1 MNKKSTKEKKSVS
14 LVLGSGGARGLA
26 HIGVIKWLEEN
37 NYDVQSIAGCSI
49 GAMVGGVYAAGKL
62 PDLEE
67 WMCSITKMDMANLLD
82 ISWGSGGIFKGD
94 KVIDTL
100 KDLIGDTQIGNLG
113 IPFTAVAADMITQKE
128 VWINKGSVFDAIR
141 ASISLP
147 LFFTPVKSKGKLLI
161 DGGVLNPVPI
171 APTFNDQTDLTI
183 AVNLGGPLL
192 KKNEKKPE
200 TEEEQKDGWGKF
212 QKNIKDFIDKYSD
225 SDETKE
231 KDWSMYE
238 VADRAFDTMQS
249 SIARMKIAT
258 YPPDVEIKIARNACG
273 TLDFDR
279 ASHMIDLGYQRAK
292 EAFDA
297 NHKVV

>member
-1 MNKKSTKEKKSVS
+1 MSKKAESKNQTVS

-37 NYDVQSIAGCSI
+37 NYEVKSIAGCSI
-49 GAMVGGVYAAGKL
+49 GAMIGGVYAAGKL
-62 PDLEE
+62 DELEE

-82 ISWGSGGIFKGD
+82 ISWGNGGIFKGD

-100 KDLIGDTQIGNLG
+100 KDLIGDKQIKNLP
-113 IPFTAVAADMITQKE
+113 IPFTAVAADIITQKE
-128 VWINKGSVFDAIR
+128 VWINKGSLFDAIR

-147 LFFTPVKSKGKLLI
+147 LFFTPVKHKDKLLI

-171 APTFNDQTDLTI
+171 APTFDDHTDLTI

-192 KKNEKKPE
+192 IRNEKE
-200 TEEEQKDGWGKF
+200 TNTKGKKEGWGKF
-212 QKNIKDFIDKYSD
+212 QESIKKFIDKYSD
-225 SDETKE
+225 SDNSKE
-231 KDWSMYE
+231 KDWGMYK

-279 ASHMIDLGYQRAK
+279 ATHMIELGFNKAK
-292 EAFDA
+292 EAFDQ
-297 NHKVV
+297 NHKEV

>member
-1 MNKKSTKEKKSVS
+1 MSEKESKKQTVS

-37 NYDVQSIAGCSI
+37 DYEVKSIAGCSI
-49 GAMVGGVYAAGKL
+49 DAMIGGVYAAGKL
-62 PDLEE
+62 DELEE

-82 ISWGSGGIFKGD
+82 ISWGNGGIFKGD

-100 KDLIGDTQIGNLG
+100 KDLIGDKQIKNLP

-128 VWINKGSVFDAIR
+128 VWINKGSLFDAIR

-147 LFFTPVKSKGKLLI
+147 LFFTPVKHKDKLLI

-171 APTFNDQTDLTI
+171 APTFDDHTDLTI
-183 AVNLGGPLL
+183 AVNLGDPLL
-192 KKNEKKPE
+192 KKNEKEANSKE
-200 TEEEQKDGWGKF
+200 KKEGWGKF
-212 QKNIKDFIDKYSD
+212 QESIKKFIDKYSD
-225 SDETKE
+225 SDNSEE
-231 KDWSMYE
+231 KDWGMYK

-279 ASHMIDLGYQRAK
+279 ASHMIELGYNRTK
-292 EAFDA
+292 EAFEA
-297 NHKVV
+297 NNKVV